1 VRQAMNKKCLLSAF
15 SITGIDINIGYYY
28 TNEEKCELLEMFCN
42 SKLYDLADDWE
53 ISAEEVS
60 E

>member
-1 VRQAMNKKCLLSAF
+1 MNKKCLLSAF